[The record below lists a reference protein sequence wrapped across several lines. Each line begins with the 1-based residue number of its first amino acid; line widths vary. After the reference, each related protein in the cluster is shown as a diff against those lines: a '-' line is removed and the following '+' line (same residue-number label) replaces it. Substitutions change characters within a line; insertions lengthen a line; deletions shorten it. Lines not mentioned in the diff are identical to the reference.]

1 MTGGRRW
8 YKVDLHV
15 HSPAS
20 RDYEEPHVTYL
31 DWLRKVVEKGIEIV
45 AITDH
50 NTVAGIGAIRRELEW
65 LARLSE
71 QGRLSPEEQQR

>member
-8 YKVDLHV
+8 YKVDLHAAIRRR
-15 HSPAS
+15 HGTTRS
-20 RDYEEPHVTYL
+20 RMSLT
-31 DWLRKVVEKGIEIV
+31 WIGCAKVVEKGIEIV

-65 LARLSE
+65 LARLE
-71 QGRLSPEEQQR
+71 